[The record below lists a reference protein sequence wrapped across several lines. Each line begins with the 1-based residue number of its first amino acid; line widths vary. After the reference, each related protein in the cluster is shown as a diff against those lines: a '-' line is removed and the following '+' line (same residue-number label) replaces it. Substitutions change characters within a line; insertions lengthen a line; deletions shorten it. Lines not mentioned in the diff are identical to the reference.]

1 MTQQTNEARWLA
13 RRIEEWTLQM
23 KGFTS
28 DVPIELINKYRE
40 AFDLT
45 TQAGLELARFEDSKE
60 DKQA

>member
-28 DVPIELINKYRE
+28 DVPVELITKYRE

-45 TQAGLELARFEDSKE
+45 TQAGRELARFEDSKN
-60 DKQA
+60 KKK